1 MGPASGDDPG
11 EHDKS
16 ESKRSEQL
24 AVTTTTGSNDPTR
37 LRTRRVWRSLNLI
50 EIIDSDIIESATAA
64 HFENLKRS
72 YLGHLSTHSL
82 TTWHSL
88 RTRF

>member
-1 MGPASGDDPG
+1 MIKRRQNVQNS
-11 EHDKS
+11 S
-16 ESKRSEQL
+16 ESLEYE
-24 AVTTTTGSNDPTR
+24 SNRLQNVILTIKHR

-50 EIIDSDIIESATAA
+50 EIIDSDIIESSTAA

-88 RTRF
+88 ITRF